1 MPKRRKLPDI
11 ELHEEQKAVLK
22 RFTEERAIALLKSR
36 TGIEEIPLDFKEMQD
51 TVSSTALA
59 TLLNDIALVT
69 GTKEPLEEI
78 YKAGKLVQRS
88 KADREQDITE
98 ATHHLLSRVPSAN
111 KLVDIT
117 TQNQP
122 KPLDAVTQ
130 DICISRRDVRTQM
143 EPRKYALL
151 ISKIKAVGEKLEE
164 LFDKLEDVTQVLAAK
179 EAEKPDTQATGV
191 SIKSKGQTRE

>member
-130 DICISRRDVRTQM
+130 DICISRRDVLTQM